1 MLPRLRIHRFTIYI
15 SLTLCFLA
23 ATYLLLGHDD
33 FTHTGSWR
41 TPLYSNQGEEA
52 APKEKSTGKGA
63 GSLASS
69 TRSPAPKTAS
79 SPTAAPRPSKTELIS
94 IARNLLPS
102 ILDPTNTSFDRM
114 TCPPI
119 NQTRYS
125 YLKVDKRESKHKYFF
140 ALNLRQCVDL
150 LPRLMGSVLEAIRF
164 LGPQNCALSIVEGNS
179 DDGTLEVLELLT
191 DELGRLGTAYYLR
204 RSTLNPSDGQ
214 RIEKLAQLRAMAVEP
229 ITGIA
234 GDTGPAAEAT
244 AAAKKLDLADGA
256 TVLFINDVAACAEDL
271 LELAHQR
278 ALQRADMTCA
288 MDWTHPGGG
297 GPPLFYDVWVARALN
312 GDLFFDIPAGTAG
325 WERAGDLFFN
335 EATARSRLAAG
346 RPFQVFACWNGAV
359 AFAAGPV
366 AAGEVRFRSSAGG
379 ECFQGEPQLF
389 CKDMWFRGRG
399 RIAVVPSVNLEYTDA
414 LGRLVKREK
423 GYVSDWVAREGEP
436 EPGAGDRPPMDISW
450 QLEPPEKVKCMP
462 EFKRQSWLPW
472 NESLAR

>member
-1 MLPRLRIHRFTIYI
+1 
-15 SLTLCFLA
+15 
-23 ATYLLLGHDD
+23 
-33 FTHTGSWR
+33 
-41 TPLYSNQGEEA
+41 
-52 APKEKSTGKGA
+52 
-63 GSLASS
+63 
-69 TRSPAPKTAS
+69 
-79 SPTAAPRPSKTELIS
+79 
-94 IARNLLPS
+94 
-102 ILDPTNTSFDRM
+102 M

-125 YLKVDKRESKHKYFF
+125 YLKVDKRESKHRYFF
-140 ALNLRQCVDL
+140 ALNLRQCVGL

-164 LGPQNCALSIVEGNS
+164 LGPENCALSIVEGNS

-234 GDTGPAAEAT
+234 GPEEELRRHHPPPTTPDGAGDTEPAAPAT
-244 AAAKKLDLADGA
+244 AAAAAAAKKLDLADGA

-288 MDWTHPGGG
+288 MDWTHPGGGGG

-359 AFAAGPV
+359 AFAAAPV
-366 AAGEVRFRSSAGG
+366 AAGEVRFRSSARG

-414 LGRLVKREK
+414 LGRLVKQEK
-423 GYVSDWVAREGEP
+423 GYVSDWVAREGEGEGEP
-436 EPGAGDRPPMDISW
+436 EPGAGGRPAMDISW